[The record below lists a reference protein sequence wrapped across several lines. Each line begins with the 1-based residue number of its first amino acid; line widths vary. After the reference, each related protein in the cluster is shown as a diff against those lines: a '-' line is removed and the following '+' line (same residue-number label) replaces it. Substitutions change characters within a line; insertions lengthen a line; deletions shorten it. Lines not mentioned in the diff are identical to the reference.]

1 MDHLN
6 VFNAYKEKS
15 MYHEDE
21 LTRTFLILVKNIP
34 IVQKMFLDMIMEEL
48 DLTEAGVETKG
59 ELLIEEIRTQ
69 LSSNNEI
76 FGSESIESR
85 TLISVVIS
93 DERLSLEHTVENIE
107 RNARYDGVILC
118 QPGLVFII
126 ENKPFVDN
134 IWLKQLNPSLM
145 KVKDVK
151 IHKKPCRLSWRDIIT
166 KINLLISNDMLSGSE
181 KWIVEDFLE
190 YVDVTYKWINPFTM
204 FSVCKND
211 KFLLNKRCNLAMSKT
226 VVNGH
231 FAEVTYH
238 KNWKYY
244 IPSGKSTIKQIA
256 LDSTT
261 SSVNWTIDLWLYV
274 GDTMNSARE
283 SYGKLN
289 LEKLRL
295 LVDSGF
301 TLEKNFHVSYRS
313 SNLIWFTGGLSV
325 EDYIK
330 YWKKNHVNLKQI
342 KRVEFEK
349 SFNNFEQVGLILLS
363 DQKDIASKIL
373 SKKYGNL
380 NICPGFLIKY
390 SWTKQEA
397 IELDLAMKFEEDL
410 AEKIKSAFE
419 IFGETI

>member
-93 DERLSLEHTVENIE
+93 DDRLSLEHTVENSE

-145 KVKDVK
+145 RVKDVK
-151 IHKKPCRLSWRDIIT
+151 IHKKPCRLSWRDINN
-166 KINLLISNDMLSGSE
+166 KDKLINF
-181 KWIVEDFLE
+181 K
-190 YVDVTYKWINPFTM
+190 
-204 FSVCKND
+204 
-211 KFLLNKRCNLAMSKT
+211 
-226 VVNGH
+226 
-231 FAEVTYH
+231 
-238 KNWKYY
+238 
-244 IPSGKSTIKQIA
+244 
-256 LDSTT
+256 
-261 SSVNWTIDLWLYV
+261 
-274 GDTMNSARE
+274 
-283 SYGKLN
+283 
-289 LEKLRL
+289 
-295 LVDSGF
+295 
-301 TLEKNFHVSYRS
+301 
-313 SNLIWFTGGLSV
+313 
-325 EDYIK
+325 
-330 YWKKNHVNLKQI
+330 
-342 KRVEFEK
+342 
-349 SFNNFEQVGLILLS
+349 
-363 DQKDIASKIL
+363 
-373 SKKYGNL
+373 
-380 NICPGFLIKY
+380 
-390 SWTKQEA
+390 
-397 IELDLAMKFEEDL
+397 
-410 AEKIKSAFE
+410 
-419 IFGETI
+419 